1 MKQPVPRQVL
11 IVSLKVFSTLVLS
24 ILFYF
29 FLFAWPFI
37 AYRLKSPS
45 AVKECGSIREGM
57 TLQDVEGIFR
67 SRTVPRELRQGSNQI
82 ISGREDGSCFVQLDD
97 EGKSVQAI
105 RFDPK
110 ARVGGFG
117 E

>member
-1 MKQPVPRQVL
+1 VGSFSRHHGPLLYPVEIIR
-11 IVSLKVFSTLVLS
+11 TH
-24 ILFYF
+24 
-29 FLFAWPFI
+29 
-37 AYRLKSPS
+37 YR
-45 AVKECGSIREGM
+45 
-57 TLQDVEGIFR
+57 
-67 SRTVPRELRQGSNQI
+67 
-82 ISGREDGSCFVQLDD
+82 CFVQLDD